1 VKVAELLVARSSH
14 SIVYHNGLIFISGGM
29 TNNDET
35 LKKCEVF
42 DPRTEEVKMIAPCKY
57 ATTNS
62 CLSAIGKDYLIKFGG
77 VYSTGENNNTIEVYS
92 IKADAWF

>member
-1 VKVAELLVARSSH
+1 MKVAELLVPRSSH
-14 SIVYHNGLIFISGGM
+14 SIVYHNGLIFITGGM

-42 DPRTEEVKMIAPCKY
+42 DPKTEEVKSISASKY

-62 CLSAIGKDYLIKFGG
+62 CLSAIGKDCLVKFGG
-77 VYSTGENNNTIEVYS
+77 VYSNGENNNTIEVYS
-92 IKADAWF
+92 IKADVWF